1 MPSTH
6 DIYGPIHKGLR
17 FGSAQ
22 LLIRLGCADWRDREA
37 TRALLSDLRLHLE
50 LCREHLEHEDRE
62 YMPPFHAR
70 NRIVAAQLEAD
81 HEDHNRTFGEIEAL
95 IAVVEAASPRNR
107 TEPARA
113 LYLRFSLYFANDMI
127 HMAREEAD
135 ALPLFHGQF
144 SNAELQAMEGRIIA
158 SIPPDRLVQYYNIML
173 PGMNPQE
180 RATFL
185 RYVGGAAPPEA
196 LVHLRD
202 VVAKEALPPHAYK
215 VLMEDLS
222 VAD

>member
-1 MPSTH
+1 MPATH

-22 LLIRLGCADWRDREA
+22 LLIRLGCADWRDEQA

-50 LCREHLEHEDRE
+50 LSHEHLEHEDRE
-62 YMPPFHAR
+62 YMPGFRTP
-70 NRIVAAQLEAD
+70 NEKIAAQLEAD
-81 HEDHNRTFGEIEAL
+81 HEDHHRTFGELKAG
-95 IAVVEAASPRNR
+95 IAAVEAASPRDR

-113 LYLRFSLYFANDMI
+113 LYLRFSLYFANDML
-127 HMAREEAD
+127 HMAREETD
-135 ALPLFHGQF
+135 ALPLFHAQF
-144 SNAELQAMEGRIIA
+144 SNSELQAMEGRIIA
-158 SIPPDRLVQYYNIML
+158 SIPPDRLVQYYHIML

-180 RATFL
+180 RAAFL
-185 RYVGGAAPPEA
+185 RYVGGTAPPEA

-202 VVAKEALPPHAYK
+202 VVAKEALPPHAYR

-222 VAD
+222 VAA